1 MKENEWIHPFHNV
14 EKVEEYLQTE
24 NYIADRSLCL
34 TSKLMFDLEKPML
47 LEGEAGVGKT
57 ELAKVISKTLNT
69 PLIRLQCYEGLDSA
83 SALYEW
89 NFARQML
96 EIRLSENQSANK
108 EAVEKSVFSEKFLL
122 DRPLLQALRHKG
134 EKPAVLLIDEIDR
147 ADEEFEAFL
156 LEILSDFQITI
167 PELGTIEAEKRP
179 IVILTS
185 NRSRELND
193 ALKRRCLYLW
203 IDYPSRDKEIEI
215 IRRKVPQLNEKLAE
229 KIAKS
234 MAKLRTLNLQK
245 NPGIAETIDWC
256 MALLHL
262 DITELSRENIL
273 ATAGTF
279 LKHRDDINL
288 VAQIDL
294 KEKLDL

>member
-1 MKENEWIHPFHNV
+1 MKTNEWVHPFHNV

-108 EAVEKSVFSEKFLL
+108 EAMEKSVFSEKFLL

-167 PELGTIEAEKRP
+167 PELGTIEAENKP

-203 IDYPSRDKEIEI
+203 IDYPSRDKELEI

-229 KIAKS
+229 KIAEA
-234 MAKLRTLNLQK
+234 MAKLRTLDLQK
-245 NPGIAETIDWC
+245 NPGIAETIDWS

-262 DITELSRENIL
+262 DITELSQENIL

-288 VAQIDL
+288 VEQIDL

>member
-1 MKENEWIHPFHNV
+1 MKANEWIHPFHNV

-167 PELGTIEAEKRP
+167 PELGTIEAENKP

-203 IDYPSRDKEIEI
+203 IDYPSRDKELEI

-229 KIAKS
+229 KIAEA
-234 MAKLRTLNLQK
+234 MAKLRTLDLQK
-245 NPGIAETIDWC
+245 NPGIAETIDWS

-288 VAQIDL
+288 VEQIDL

>member
-1 MKENEWIHPFHNV
+1 MKANEWIHPFHNV

-96 EIRLSENQSANK
+96 EIRLSENQAANK
-108 EAVEKSVFSEKFLL
+108 ETVEKSVFSEKFLL

-203 IDYPSRDKEIEI
+203 IDYPSRDKELEI

-229 KIAKS
+229 KIAES
-234 MAKLRTLNLQK
+234 MAKLRTLDLQK
-245 NPGIAETIDWC
+245 NPGIAETIDWS

-262 DITELSRENIL
+262 DITELNRENIL

-288 VAQIDL
+288 VEQIDL
-294 KEKLDL
+294 KDKLDL

>member
-167 PELGTIEAEKRP
+167 PELGTIEAENNP

-203 IDYPSRDKEIEI
+203 IDYPSRDKELEI

-229 KIAKS
+229 KIAES
-234 MAKLRTLNLQK
+234 MAKLRTLDLQK
-245 NPGIAETIDWC
+245 NPGIAETIDWS

-288 VAQIDL
+288 VEQIDL

>member
-1 MKENEWIHPFHNV
+1 MKANEWIHPFHNV

-96 EIRLSENQSANK
+96 EIRLSENQAANK
-108 EAVEKSVFSEKFLL
+108 ETVEKSVFSEKFLL

-203 IDYPSRDKEIEI
+203 IDYPSRDKELEI

-229 KIAKS
+229 KIAES
-234 MAKLRTLNLQK
+234 MAKLRTLDLQK
-245 NPGIAETIDWC
+245 NPGIAETIDWS

-262 DITELSRENIL
+262 DITELNRENIL

-288 VAQIDL
+288 VEQIDL

>member
-1 MKENEWIHPFHNV
+1 MKANEWIHPFHNV
-14 EKVEEYLQTE
+14 EKVEEYLQKE

-167 PELGTIEAEKRP
+167 PELGTIEAKKRP

-203 IDYPSRDKEIEI
+203 IDYPSRDKELEI

-229 KIAKS
+229 KIAES
-234 MAKLRTLNLQK
+234 MAKLRTLDLQK
-245 NPGIAETIDWC
+245 NPGIAETIDWS

-288 VAQIDL
+288 VEQIDL

>member
-1 MKENEWIHPFHNV
+1 MKANEWIHPFHNV

-24 NYIADRSLCL
+24 DYIADRSLCL

-203 IDYPSRDKEIEI
+203 IDYPSRDKELEI

-229 KIAKS
+229 KNAES
-234 MAKLRTLNLQK
+234 MAKLRTLDLQK
-245 NPGIAETIDWC
+245 NPGIAETIDWS

-288 VAQIDL
+288 VEQIDL

>member
-1 MKENEWIHPFHNV
+1 MKTNEWVHPFHNV

-203 IDYPSRDKEIEI
+203 IDYPSRDKELEI
-215 IRRKVPQLNEKLAE
+215 IRRKVPQLNKKLAE
-229 KIAKS
+229 KIAES
-234 MAKLRTLNLQK
+234 MAKLRTLDLQK
-245 NPGIAETIDWC
+245 NPGIAETIDWS

-288 VAQIDL
+288 VEQIDL

>member
-1 MKENEWIHPFHNV
+1 MKANEWIHPFHNV

-24 NYIADRSLCL
+24 NYIADRPLCL

-57 ELAKVISKTLNT
+57 ELAKVISKTLST

-203 IDYPSRDKEIEI
+203 IDYPSRDKELEI

-229 KIAKS
+229 KIAES
-234 MAKLRTLNLQK
+234 MAKLRTLDLQK
-245 NPGIAETIDWC
+245 NPGIAETIDWS

-288 VAQIDL
+288 VEQIDL

>member
-1 MKENEWIHPFHNV
+1 MKANEWIHPFHNV

-96 EIRLSENQSANK
+96 EIRLSENQAANK
-108 EAVEKSVFSEKFLL
+108 ETVEKSVFSEKFLL

-203 IDYPSRDKEIEI
+203 IDYPSRDKELEI

-229 KIAKS
+229 KIAES
-234 MAKLRTLNLQK
+234 MAKLRTLDLQK
-245 NPGIAETIDWC
+245 NPGIAETIDWS

-288 VAQIDL
+288 VEQIDL
-294 KEKLDL
+294 KNKLDL

>member
-1 MKENEWIHPFHNV
+1 MKTNEWVHPFHNV

-108 EAVEKSVFSEKFLL
+108 EAMEKSVFSEKFLL

-167 PELGTIEAEKRP
+167 PELGTIEAENKP

-203 IDYPSRDKEIEI
+203 IDYPSRDKELEI

-229 KIAKS
+229 KIAEA
-234 MAKLRTLNLQK
+234 MAKLRTLDLQK
-245 NPGIAETIDWC
+245 NPGIAETIDWS

-288 VAQIDL
+288 VEQIDL

>member
-1 MKENEWIHPFHNV
+1 MKANEWIHPFHNV

-96 EIRLSENQSANK
+96 EIRLSENQAANK
-108 EAVEKSVFSEKFLL
+108 ETVEKSVFSEKFLL

-203 IDYPSRDKEIEI
+203 IDYPSRDKELEI

-229 KIAKS
+229 KIAES
-234 MAKLRTLNLQK
+234 MAKLRTLDLQK
-245 NPGIAETIDWC
+245 NPGIAETIDWS

-288 VAQIDL
+288 VEQIDL
-294 KEKLDL
+294 KDKLDL

>member
-1 MKENEWIHPFHNV
+1 VKANEWIHPFHNV

-203 IDYPSRDKEIEI
+203 IDYPSRDKELEI
-215 IRRKVPQLNEKLAE
+215 IRRKVPQLNKKLAE
-229 KIAKS
+229 KIAES
-234 MAKLRTLNLQK
+234 MAKLRTLDLQK
-245 NPGIAETIDWC
+245 NPGIAETIDWS

-288 VAQIDL
+288 VEQIDL

>member
-1 MKENEWIHPFHNV
+1 MKANEWIHPFHNV

-57 ELAKVISKTLNT
+57 ELAKVISRTLNT

-203 IDYPSRDKEIEI
+203 IDYPSRDKELEI

-229 KIAKS
+229 KIAES
-234 MAKLRTLNLQK
+234 MAKLRTLDLQK
-245 NPGIAETIDWC
+245 NPGIAETIDWS

-288 VAQIDL
+288 VEQIDL
-294 KEKLDL
+294 NEKLDL

>member
-1 MKENEWIHPFHNV
+1 MKANEWIHPFHNV

-203 IDYPSRDKEIEI
+203 IDYPSRDKELEI
-215 IRRKVPQLNEKLAE
+215 IRRKVPQLNKKLAE
-229 KIAKS
+229 KIAES
-234 MAKLRTLNLQK
+234 MAKLRTLDLQK
-245 NPGIAETIDWC
+245 NPGIAETIDWSI
-256 MALLHL
+256 ALLHL

-288 VAQIDL
+288 VEQIDL

>member
-1 MKENEWIHPFHNV
+1 MKANEWIHPFHNV
-14 EKVEEYLQTE
+14 EKVEEYLQKE
-24 NYIADRSLCL
+24 NYIADRSLFL

-203 IDYPSRDKEIEI
+203 IDYPSRDKELEI

-229 KIAKS
+229 KIAES
-234 MAKLRTLNLQK
+234 MAKLRTLDLQK
-245 NPGIAETIDWC
+245 NPGIAETIDWS

-288 VAQIDL
+288 VEQIDL

>member
-1 MKENEWIHPFHNV
+1 MKANEWIHPFHNV
-14 EKVEEYLQTE
+14 EKVEEYLQKE
-24 NYIADRSLCL
+24 NYIADRSLFL

-203 IDYPSRDKEIEI
+203 IDYPSRDKELEI

-229 KIAKS
+229 KIAES
-234 MAKLRTLNLQK
+234 MAKLRTLDLQK
-245 NPGIAETIDWC
+245 NPGIAETIDWSV
-256 MALLHL
+256 ALLHL

-288 VAQIDL
+288 VEQIDL